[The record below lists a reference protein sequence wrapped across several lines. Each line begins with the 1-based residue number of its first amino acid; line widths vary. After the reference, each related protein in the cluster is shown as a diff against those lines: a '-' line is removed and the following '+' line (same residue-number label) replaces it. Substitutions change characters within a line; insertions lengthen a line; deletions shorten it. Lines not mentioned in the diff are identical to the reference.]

1 MVWPMW
7 ESKRVIA
14 WRLGSS
20 SVTINSIS
28 GRSGPLGGK
37 EGLGGLGTKKKKYTV
52 TKMSSVEWGLVGP
65 PALDSSVA
73 PWGWGEKA

>member
-1 MVWPMW
+1 MLVNAVMVSWCHGGLRQSETVRKMVWPMW

-28 GRSGPLGGK
+28 GRSGPLGEGK
-37 EGLGGLGTKKKKYTV
+37 
-52 TKMSSVEWGLVGP
+52 
-65 PALDSSVA
+65 D
-73 PWGWGEKA
+73 